1 MWWGVAV
8 TAQRIWKPGDL
19 RLLVVG
25 MAFLLAWTGI
35 GLRLYDLQGNQ
46 ARAAELATVGFNQR
60 ITERLIVPARGTIYD
75 RDGVELAL
83 TIDGWNIVVDPSML
97 DDPVATAALLAPYA
111 DDAYD
116 ELASTLSVGR
126 QNGSRYAEIAMRVDT
141 RHKAEVES
149 AIAAYN
155 SSVDKA
161 RRITG
166 VFYRPQPLR
175 VYPAGSIASQ
185 VIGLTSFDDGRGIEG
200 LELTFDSELEGRA
213 GRLIVEMDPSGR
225 VIPQGEVLLEPATAG
240 SDIITTIDREIQFAA
255 EQALRRA
262 IQTTGAPSGTIV
274 VLDPDTGAI
283 LAMASYPGL
292 DLNERSRVTPSV
304 LRNRA
309 VADVYEPGSTL
320 KLLTVAAALEEGIVT
335 ADTMIDT
342 PKRIEIGEFDYE
354 DHGRNP
360 ASMRVADVV
369 AKSSNVGTIHIE
381 QMLGPELH
389 YEYLTRFGLGRRAGL
404 DVEGERQGSVPPTSE
419 WTATSGSSIAIG
431 YAVSTTAL
439 QMAAVYAT
447 VANDGVWTEPYL
459 VAEIIKPDGTR
470 ITTNARTRRVLSRE
484 TAEILRAMLGQVIEI
499 GTGRRAALSDYT
511 AGGKTGTSQKFDAVA
526 GVYSVDTYASFIGM
540 APLDDPRVVVA
551 VVLDSPFGSLADGV
565 SLRLGGA
572 SAAPVFAEV
581 AQNALHQLGVA
592 PDRD

>member
-1 MWWGVAV
+1 MRGRVV
-8 TAQRIWKPGDL
+8 STGRIWKPGDF

-25 MAFLLAWTGI
+25 VVFILAWAGI
-35 GLRLYDLQGNQ
+35 GFRLFDLQGNQ

-60 ITERLIVPARGTIYD
+60 ITERSIEPARGTIYD

-97 DDPVATAALLAPYA
+97 DDPQATAALLAPYA
-111 DDAYD
+111 DDPYE
-116 ELASTLSVGR
+116 ELALTLAEGQLS
-126 QNGSRYAEIAMRVDT
+126 GSRYAEIAMRVNT
-141 RHKAEVES
+141 SHRTEVES
-149 AIAAYN
+149 AITAYN
-155 SSVDKA
+155 SEVDRA
-161 RRITG
+161 QRITG

-175 VYPAGSIASQ
+175 VYPAGSVASQ
-185 VIGLTSFDDGRGIEG
+185 VIGLTGYDNGGGIEG
-200 LELTFDSELEGRA
+200 LELTFNSELEGDA
-213 GRLIVEMDPSGR
+213 GRLIVELDPSGR
-225 VIPQGEVLLEPATAG
+225 VIPQGEVLLEPAVAG
-240 SDIITTIDREIQFAA
+240 SDIVTTIDREIQFAA

-262 IQTTGAPSGTIV
+262 IQTTGASSGTIV
-274 VLDPDTGAI
+274 VLDPQTGAV
-283 LAMASYPGL
+283 LAMASYPGM
-292 DLNERSRVTPSV
+292 DLNERSEVTPSV

-309 VADVYEPGSTL
+309 VSDVYEPGSTL
-320 KLLTVAAALEEGIVT
+320 KLLTVAAAIEEGIVT

-360 ASMRVADVV
+360 PAMRVADVV

-381 QMLGPELH
+381 QMLGPDLH
-389 YEYLTRFGLGRRAGL
+389 YEYLTKFGLGRKAGL
-404 DVEGERQGSVPPTSE
+404 DVEGERQGTVPPTSD

-439 QMAAVYAT
+439 QMASVYAT

-459 VAEIIKPDGTR
+459 VKEIIQPDGNR
-470 ITTNARTRRVLSRE
+470 ITTNARNRRVLSRE
-484 TAEILRAMLGQVIEI
+484 TAETLRAMLGQVIEI
-499 GTGRRAALSDYT
+499 GTGSRAALTDYT
-511 AGGKTGTSQKFDAVA
+511 AGGKTGTSQIFDVET
-526 GVYSVDTYASFIGM
+526 GVYSADTFASFIGM
-540 APLDDPRVVVA
+540 APLNDPRVVVA
-551 VVLDSPFGSLADGV
+551 VVLDSPHGTLDDGV

-592 PDRD
+592 PDQD